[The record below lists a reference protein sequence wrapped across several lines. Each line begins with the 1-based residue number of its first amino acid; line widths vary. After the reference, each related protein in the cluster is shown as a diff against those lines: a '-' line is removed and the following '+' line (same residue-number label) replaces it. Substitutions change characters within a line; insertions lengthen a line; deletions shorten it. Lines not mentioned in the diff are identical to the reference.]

1 MTNLLKYIEKNG
13 KEQKI
18 PSFPTITEKDDF
30 KTAFFKLAR
39 YLGKLEGEDAMKD
52 ALGCID
58 NLEVLNPEFDM
69 SHYDAYDLNSLYLD
83 DEAEHTARTV
93 LEGRGKVNTKEQH
106 VLVIISDNPSEKI
119 FAVAPTCSTTNDGAN
134 FRMKFYNDFGSIR
147 IYSVGYL
154 LLASRLEEAVKG
166 KIPEGIH
173 SIFAYSS
180 KSWRFYRHINV
191 YADAL
196 LDIIGEEYNV
206 SLNLKFSKE
215 GSNTIATFRT
225 DKKYQ
230 DEELNKSTI
239 FNQWFRKVEVDTEKY
254 DGYVFDYD
262 KFSEVEK
269 DFAAVYNQLPKT
281 LAKPELRFR
290 KLGKHK
296 AYGLYSPF
304 LNIIAVDVRKTSS
317 FIHEYGH
324 YLDFKYQKDVISN
337 SLPFT
342 PFITMYR
349 ENLKALNEIHPV
361 SKKMIEYFN
370 IPTEIFARGFELW
383 VHATI
388 VSDSSVVKE
397 SDLYNNKIEYKA
409 FEGFKESLFA
419 YFNIIFEQQ
428 LNCSAQN
435 NVAASKVNEVETVY
449 EQLSLF

>member
-1 MTNLLKYIEKNG
+1 MTNLLKYIG

-18 PSFPTITEKDDF
+18 PSFPAITEKDDF

-52 ALGCID
+52 ALGCIN

-83 DEAEHTARTV
+83 DEAERTARTV
-93 LEGRGKVNTKEQH
+93 LEGRGKVDTKEQP
-106 VLVIISDNPSEKI
+106 VLVFTTDNSSERI
-119 FAVAPTCSTTNDGAN
+119 FAVAPTCSSTNDGAR
-134 FRMKFYNDFGSIR
+134 FSMKYYSSYSSIR
-147 IYSVGYL
+147 IYSIGYL
-154 LLASRLEEAVKG
+154 LLASRLESAVKG

-173 SIFAYSS
+173 SIFEYNA
-180 KSWRFYRHINV
+180 KSWRFYKYIGV
-191 YADAL
+191 YTEAL

-206 SLNLKFSKE
+206 NLNLKYSKE
-215 GSNTIATFRT
+215 GRDTIATFRT

-254 DGYVFDYD
+254 NGYVFDYE

-269 DFAAVYNQLPKT
+269 DFAAIYDQLPKT

-304 LNIIAVDVRKTSS
+304 SNIIAVDVRMTNS
-317 FIHEYGH
+317 FVHEYGH
-324 YLDFKYQKDVISN
+324 YLDFKYQKNVISS
-337 SLPFT
+337 SLPFA
-342 PFITMYR
+342 PFVKMYR
-349 ENLKALNEIHPV
+349 ENLKTLNETSCV
-361 SKKMIEYFN
+361 NKKRLDYFN

-383 VHATI
+383 VHANI
-388 VSDSSVVKE
+388 VSSSSVIQQ
-397 SDLYNNKIEYKA
+397 SDCYNNNIEYKA

-419 YFNIIFEQQ
+419 YFNIIFKQQ
-428 LNCSAQN
+428 ICTSQN
-435 NVAASKVNEVETVY
+435 SDVAASKVNEVETVY